1 MAPRS
6 TVSTPAARAGTAASA
21 RPLSPA
27 ASVVGGEMVIGDEV
41 AEPRGVAVEG
51 ELPRADRA
59 VALLGDDHLGFA
71 IGALAAFLPA
81 LQALVEL
88 VVVLAVALGRLGAL
102 NVILVAV
109 DEHDDVGV
117 LLDRAGLAQVG
128 ERSEE
133 HTSEL
138 QSLMRI
144 SYAVFCL
151 KKKKKTK
158 QQN

>member
-1 MAPRS
+1 
-6 TVSTPAARAGTAASA
+6 
-21 RPLSPA
+21 
-27 ASVVGGEMVIGDEV
+27 MVIGDEV

-102 NVILVAV
+102 NVLLVAV
-109 DEHDDVGV
+109 DEHEDVGV
-117 LLDRAGLAQVG
+117 LLERAGLAQVG
-128 ERSEE
+128 ELRAPVLALLDGAPVLREGE
-133 HTSEL
+133 DRDTATTGQGVEAA
-138 QSLMRI
+138 RG
-144 SYAVFCL
+144 
-151 KKKKKTK
+151 
-158 QQN
+158 

>member
-1 MAPRS
+1 
-6 TVSTPAARAGTAASA
+6 
-21 RPLSPA
+21 
-27 ASVVGGEMVIGDEV
+27 MVIGDEV

-109 DEHDDVGV
+109 DEHDDVSV

-128 ERSEE
+128 GPRALVLALLSGARMRRGGAEQHPRLLGRRS
-133 HTSEL
+133 
-138 QSLMRI
+138 
-144 SYAVFCL
+144 
-151 KKKKKTK
+151 
-158 QQN
+158 

>member
-71 IGALAAFLPA
+71 LGALAAFLPA
-81 LQALVEL
+81 LPAARKR
-88 VVVLAVALGRLGAL
+88 VVWGKRVVGRVASGGR
-102 NVILVAV
+102 
-109 DEHDDVGV
+109 
-117 LLDRAGLAQVG
+117 R
-128 ERSEE
+128 
-133 HTSEL
+133 
-138 QSLMRI
+138 
-144 SYAVFCL
+144 
-151 KKKKKTK
+151 
-158 QQN
+158 